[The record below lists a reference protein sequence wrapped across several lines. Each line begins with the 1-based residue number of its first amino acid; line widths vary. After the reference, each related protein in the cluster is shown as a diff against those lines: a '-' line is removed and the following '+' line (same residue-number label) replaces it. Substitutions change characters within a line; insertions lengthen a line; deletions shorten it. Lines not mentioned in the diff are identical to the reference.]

1 MSLANQ
7 TSKQTTLWHGRA
19 ALTAIAAGALVLILL
34 TALITSIAIGGL
46 APRIGATAPA
56 AVGDST
62 NAGLVEF
69 RRGERG
75 LESVVI
81 AAQNSALEEFRRGE
95 QGGSVGATTVD
106 ANPDPALVEFRRGE
120 RGS

>member
-1 MSLANQ
+1 MSVANQ

-19 ALTAIAAGALVLILL
+19 TGPVIAAGALVLVLL
-34 TALITSIAIGGL
+34 TALITSIALGGL
-46 APRIGATAPA
+46 APWIGTTPA
-56 AVGDST
+56 AVGDPT

-69 RRGERG
+69 RQGEHG
-75 LESVVI
+75 LESVVT
-81 AAQNSALEEFRRGE
+81 AARKPALEEFRRGE
-95 QGGSVGATTVD
+95 QGGSAGTVTID